1 MTLTKDNTVWDFL
14 NLARFSLVN
23 KITLMTKCSV
33 KIVTKDYLSL
43 AVIQAGK

>member
-14 NLARFSLVN
+14 NLARLSLVI
-23 KITLMTKCSV
+23 KITLMTKCSI
-33 KIVTKDYLSL
+33 KTVTKDHLSL